1 LWQTIGTMTA
11 QQILN
16 EVSALSISNHA
27 WGASLHQK
35 CVQAFESDFDFADDR
50 ADGPRRLPI
59 TELHPEISLSRD
71 EVTFAKK
78 KRLIDRSSA
87 IDEHIS
93 SVLAR
98 AT

>member
-1 LWQTIGTMTA
+1 MTA

-16 EVSALSISNHA
+16 ELSALSTGDHA
-27 WGASLHQK
+27 WGTLLHQRL
-35 CVQAFESDFDFADDR
+35 VQTFGSDFELTDALADR
-50 ADGPRRLPI
+50 PRRLLINDSP
-59 TELHPEISLSRD
+59 PEISLSRD

-78 KRLIDRSSA
+78 KRLIDRTNA